1 MRKKI
6 TPEIKNEI
14 LMTLKKESYEVSDKS
29 QLGKIFGIE
38 IRLFEVFE
46 SPKNIKIDRQCKIE
60 LLQWINQGF
69 IETDNSSFAK
79 TTRHPTFLEIMIA
92 SSQIDY
98 ED

>member
-6 TPEIKNEI
+6 TNELKNEI
-14 LMTLKKESYEVSDKS
+14 LLTLKNESYEVSDKS

-38 IRLFEVFE
+38 IRLFEVFK
-46 SPKNIKIDRQCKIE
+46 SPKSIKIDRHCKIE
-60 LLQWINQGF
+60 LLQWLKQGF
-69 IETDNSSFAK
+69 TETDNSSFAK

-92 SSQIDY
+92 SSQIDD